1 MLERSRLL
9 RGISSAR
16 LLSDVPLHQG
26 LQCDLQDASQT
37 DSLKKLPSSATHLSG
52 KFAIKLRGRDLDL
65 TRTISPSSAL
75 PGAGFLPASKFAGHR
90 LSYIIHLPLAAKQS
104 NATRTE
110 DDGKTLIW
118 DSPLDWAIKQPITTH
133 FIAPIP
139 VPSWLISAIII
150 VFVIIL
156 VIGILI
162 LRKFK
167 KRVPLKA
174 AMDSL
179 R

>member
-75 PGAGFLPASKFAGHR
+75 PGAGFLPASTFAGHQ

-110 DDGKTLIW
+110 DNGKTLIW
-118 DSPLDWAIKQPITTH
+118 DFPLDRAIKQPVTTH

-139 VPSWLISAIII
+139 IPNWVIVIITFVLLLLSGFAAII
-150 VFVIIL
+150 FCRL
-156 VIGILI
+156 
-162 LRKFK
+162 
-167 KRVPLKA
+167 KRL
-174 AMDSL
+174 SYIF